1 MVSTF
6 QPITEGSVP
15 RLSHITRRSLVLT
28 KRIAAY
34 GDKNDIYNAK
44 ANLSVRSCA
53 CAASTSLDAVKIIEK
68 HRHKIMMHK
77 FAAILV
83 VDDHGKD
90 RKSTGHVISQY
101 CEVWVVV

>member
-1 MVSTF
+1 LFILNYKT
-6 QPITEGSVP
+6 ILGADLE
-15 RLSHITRRSLVLT
+15 
-28 KRIAAY
+28 RIAAY

-53 CAASTSLDAVKIIEK
+53 CTASASLDAVEVIEK